1 MSLGVFLGFVCSSL
15 AAPSLTE
22 TLGGGSIDW
31 TAQTLLL
38 SGEGEHSGVSA
49 TLEQLEASAR
59 ARVGPRML
67 GLVRDVRVTSADTAG
82 DLLDRRDALADL
94 VDKNTSLWEATEVRY
109 LTSGQVQIDATL
121 PMHAWLRPALASL
134 AKGRER
140 VIPATSPVTGVV
152 VDARALRVKPCVAPR
167 ILGPGEEELYSLA
180 RIAAPALGKWSP
192 AAWVAD
198 PADVR
203 AVKRGGDAPLFVTA
217 IDVQDGCDLVLGEA
231 DAAALKQAAE
241 GAPVLVNAHVA
252 IVATP

>member
-1 MSLGVFLGFVCSSL
+1 MILAILSGAL

-22 TLGGGSIDW
+22 TLGEGTIDW

-67 GLVRDVRVTSADTAG
+67 GLVREVRITSEDTAG
-82 DLLDRRDALADL
+82 DLLDRRDALSDL

-109 LTSGQVQIDATL
+109 RTSGQVEIDATL

-140 VIPATSPVTGVV
+140 VIPATSPVTGVI
-152 VDARALRVKPCVAPR
+152 VDARSVRVKPCVAPR
-167 ILGPGEEELYSLA
+167 LLGPGEEELYALA
-180 RIAAPALGKWSP
+180 RIAPPALGKWSP

-203 AVKRGGDAPLFVTA
+203 AVKRGGDAPLFVRA
-217 IDVQDGCDLVLGEA
+217 IDVRDGCDLVLGEA
-231 DAAALKQAAE
+231 DAAALRQAAE

-252 IVATP
+252 IIASP